1 MSGLAEAG
9 HVGRLAVGLHTVG
22 FCDLHGCR
30 GVGVCRDDVSAV
42 VDQGLSRCRFLS
54 RVEPGEDPD
63 DFDFNVGVVL
73 LGLKHE
79 GVDATDYFRD
89 RERSDVTDLVGLG
102 DVRGDVAL
110 NHAAFVE
117 TATVGRDVFVG
128 ADVAGGVLEL
138 NVRVVAGDFVGRVHE
153 TEGGGEDQV
162 VAGLSQLG
170 DGFNSLRT
178 FWHVLQRGRG
188 EAVHGFDGLTAD
200 VVAVGPAEVT
210 GRAYVNEADFGL
222 GLCRGCDDG
231 TESQCR
237 RQEGRKSTVH

>member
-138 NVRVVAGDFVGRVHE
+138 NVRVVASNFVGRIHE
-153 TEGGGEDQV
+153 AERGGEDQV
-162 VAGLSQLG
+162 VAGFSQLG
-170 DGFNSLRT
+170 DGFNSLGT
-178 FWHVLQRGRG
+178 FWHVLQSGRG